1 MLKSTVDTHLSIIS
15 KIIDYSFENGCF
27 PGELKLAEV
36 SPIFRKNEDVDKE
49 NYRPVCTLSH
59 VSKVFERIVYKQIDT
74 FMRDKLSKP
83 LAGFRKNHS
92 TQH

>member
-36 SPIFRKNEDVDKE
+36 SPIFRKNEDVDKKIIGR
-49 NYRPVCTLSH
+49 YVLYLMCQKSLKGLFTSKLILS
-59 VSKVFERIVYKQIDT
+59 
-74 FMRDKLSKP
+74 
-83 LAGFRKNHS
+83 
-92 TQH
+92 